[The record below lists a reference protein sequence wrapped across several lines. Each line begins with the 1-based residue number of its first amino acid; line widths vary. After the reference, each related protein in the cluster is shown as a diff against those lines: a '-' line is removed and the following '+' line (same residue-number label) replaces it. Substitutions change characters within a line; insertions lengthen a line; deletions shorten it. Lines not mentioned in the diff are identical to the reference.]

1 MSSTAKDFPVCT
13 THGRILLL
21 RLNHFLNK
29 TIKEA
34 KTRKLS
40 ICIDFKAECLQVLVE
55 IPYSFFQSIVYVIIV
70 YPMVGYHW
78 SIFKVF
84 WSFYS
89 IFCSLLIFNYFGM
102 LLVVVTPNV
111 HVAFT
116 LRSSFYSIVNLFA
129 GYVMPKPVSP
139 LLTSIHQV
147 CQVRFLL

>member
-1 MSSTAKDFPVCT
+1 M
-13 THGRILLL
+13 
-21 RLNHFLNK
+21 
-29 TIKEA
+29 
-34 KTRKLS
+34 
-40 ICIDFKAECLQVLVE
+40 LQVLVE
-55 IPYSFFQSIVYVIIV
+55 IPYSLFQSIVYVIIV

-129 GYVMPKPVSP
+129 GYVMPKPVSS

-147 CQVRFLL
+147 